1 MGAASRQTGPGNEFY
16 HNTIHGSALLHY
28 RRGGLEVDTN
38 LLVVNAEGNL
48 KGLCGPPDSVFIPE
62 SARENQRW
70 KDRVIEKMQGSAVLA
85 KVTVDGR
92 KACS

>member
-1 MGAASRQTGPGNEFY
+1 MNKCEKRLVESFVVDYCDQ
-16 HNTIHGSALLHY
+16 LL
-28 RRGGLEVDTN
+28 LE
-38 LLVVNAEGNL
+38 A
-48 KGLCGPPDSVFIPE
+48 KAGPPDSDFIPE